1 MHDEPPRGSSDPIP
15 PLRVA
20 VFAGLAEAAGAR
32 TVEVPWAGGTVA
44 DLRAAF
50 AARAPAAAALLA
62 RSAVVVA
69 GRHAGD
75 RDAVPAGADVAILPP
90 VSGG

>member
-1 MHDEPPRGSSDPIP
+1 MHDDPRDRSPRAATLDI
-15 PLRVA
+15 A

-32 TVEVPWAGGTVA
+32 TVSVPWTGGRVG

-62 RSAVVVA
+62 RSAVVVD
-69 GRHAGD
+69 GRHAAD
-75 RDAVPAGADVAILPP
+75 DDAIPCGADVVILPP